1 VHRPQ
6 VSIIVPTLNEA
17 ANLPLLVP
25 RIAAAMEGRAY
36 EILIVD
42 DSSQDG
48 TVAVCEELRQ
58 RFPLRLVSRRPQNG
72 LSGAVLEGMRAAAGE
87 CLVVMD
93 ADLQHPPERI
103 CDLVV
108 ALEHGETDFAIGSR
122 YVAGGTT
129 GQRWT
134 IWRRINSGIATLLAR
149 PFAGRTRDPMS
160 GFFAM
165 RRETFERGQNLMPL
179 GYKIGLELMCK
190 CGVRRPL
197 EIPIHFGARHA
208 GRSKLS
214 LKQQFKYLEHLS
226 RLYDFFFP
234 RLSPVIKFII
244 ATGAA
249 WLVGFAVY
257 AMALAKLPVEGLV
270 APPPAVAIAYAAA
283 IITTAVFHLRYT
295 RTQREFLIRPRPWRD
310 FAVISLC
317 EWAAAGAAAI
327 FCSRRIM
334 HVTALELFFYSFLAA
349 TLTRY
354 ILRKEFLQDIRGLR
368 RDLRQETGRES
379 RTRGSDLRRWRDAA

>member
-1 VHRPQ
+1 M
-6 VSIIVPTLNEA
+6 
-17 ANLPLLVP
+17 PLLAP
-25 RIAAAMEGRAY
+25 RIAAAVGGRAY

-42 DSSQDG
+42 DSSEDG
-48 TVAVCEELRQ
+48 TVAVCEELRK
-58 RFPLRLVSRRPQNG
+58 RFPLRLISRRPRNG
-72 LSGAVLEGMRAAAGE
+72 LSGAVLDGMRDAAGE
-87 CLVVMD
+87 YLVVMD

-103 CDLVV
+103 CDLIV
-108 ALEHGETDFAIGSR
+108 ALERDETDFAIGSR
-122 YVAGGTT
+122 YVAGGTA
-129 GQRWT
+129 GERWS
-134 IWRRINSGIATLLAR
+134 IFRRVNSSLATLLAR

-160 GFFAM
+160 GFFAL
-165 RRETFERGQNLMPL
+165 RRETFERGRNLTPL

-190 CGVRRPL
+190 CGVQRPL

-208 GRSKLS
+208 GRSKLN

-234 RLSPVIKFII
+234 RLSPVIKFIT

-257 AMALAKLPVEGLV
+257 LIALLKSPAEGLV

-283 IITTAVFHLRYT
+283 IITTAAFHLRYT
-295 RTQREFLIRPRPWRD
+295 RTQREFLVRPRPWRD

-317 EWAAAGAAAI
+317 EWTTAAAAAI

-334 HVTALELFFYSFLAA
+334 HITPLELFVYCFLAA

-354 ILRKEFLQDIRGLR
+354 ILRKELLQDIRGIR
-368 RDLRQETGRES
+368 RDLPQDRGEAS
-379 RTRGSDLRRWRDAA
+379 RSKGSDLRHLRDAA